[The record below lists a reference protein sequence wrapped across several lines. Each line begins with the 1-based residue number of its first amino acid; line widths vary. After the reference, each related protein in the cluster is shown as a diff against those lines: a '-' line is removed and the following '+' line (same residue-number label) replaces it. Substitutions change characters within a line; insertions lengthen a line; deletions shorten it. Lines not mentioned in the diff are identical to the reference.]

1 MEDVEDD
8 PAQGA
13 EVLRRVAD
21 VGLVVVFPESR
32 VQNPMAAVLD
42 APVAAD
48 GLLEILRI
56 LFPAAD
62 VVSPFPLPLRAGGCA
77 PAVGFH
83 NGETGQRGPFGFHFR
98 IEHSEVGRGQDRACG
113 DASVRLFHIAVG
125 APSAC
130 RGEVELAQREV
141 EMILHLLMEIALVA
155 FQREDVVAPFG
166 NDLVGDVGVGDA
178 TLHNPCAHRV
188 DGVGFQSVAAPQA
201 LAVKGDDAVRQ
212 KRHESAEV
220 FGEAGFEKVGV
231 DDREDV
237 RKSLRAW
244 DSVGDFDPLPE
255 PILLDF
261 AEVFDVGEPVHAAEH
276 RRGGHEKNPAEMMS
290 FVTSRA
296 GILDDLKGMEM
307 DW

>member
-1 MEDVEDD
+1 M
-8 PAQGA
+8 
-13 EVLRRVAD
+13 
-21 VGLVVVFPESR
+21 
-32 VQNPMAAVLD
+32 
-42 APVAAD
+42 
-48 GLLEILRI
+48 
-56 LFPAAD
+56 
-62 VVSPFPLPLRAGGCA
+62 
-77 PAVGFH
+77 
-83 NGETGQRGPFGFHFR
+83 
-98 IEHSEVGRGQDRACG
+98 
-113 DASVRLFHIAVG
+113 RLFHIAVG

-166 NDLVGDVGVGDA
+166 NDFVGDVGVGAHRVDADRVALEFEVFQQPGDGLDLVAFLADKLLGEGDA

-244 DSVGDFDPLPE
+244 DCVGDFDPLPE
-255 PILLDF
+255 PFLLDL

-296 GILDDLKGMEM
+296 GILDDLEGMEM
-307 DW
+307 GWKTSGIVDFVGISGHSGSVNPLHAVVQLFMLPHVPLSLA